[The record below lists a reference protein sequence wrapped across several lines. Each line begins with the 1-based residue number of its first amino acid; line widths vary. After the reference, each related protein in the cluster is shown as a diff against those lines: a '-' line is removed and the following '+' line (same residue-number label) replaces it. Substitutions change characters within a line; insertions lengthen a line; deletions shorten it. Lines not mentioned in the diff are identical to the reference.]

1 MTTLAF
7 DSAVTFRWHDEDGRM
22 HVDRSNLTRVQVAPY
37 YGREIP
43 DSERLGLDPEKI
55 YYGYRPAEELSDP
68 ETVRSVIGIPIQ
80 LNHHLDYPGAPAK
93 DTRVGSTGDSAK
105 FDGTYLSNSLHIQ
118 DADACAR
125 IRDGSMRQLS
135 LAYHYEPE
143 MRSGEWNGQTYDF
156 IMRRIRG
163 QHLALVEEGRAGSSC
178 IVEDHA
184 LELGEKAMN
193 EETPIKAGDAP
204 EVEETEVRIADEI
217 GRLADDLRD
226 LHETTETG
234 EIVDNETAVTE
245 DTDKAA
251 KIEAIVEAF
260 KQRGA
265 TDEEA
270 AALLQALNE
279 LATVEPQA
287 ADEEVDPTAAT
298 DEEAEAE
305 KAEEVNPVV
314 EAAKAAGVDADNP
327 EVLKAF
333 EAGMNFKG
341 EAEDEEPEAE
351 DEECAADQDE
361 PACDEEPAEDEEPEA
376 AADEEEQPATAQD
389 AAIRKLEQKFDAID
403 ECRKVLGRVRA
414 SAFDSAGA
422 VYLAALKQMG
432 APMRGVTKMNAQ
444 AVYLGFISGQ
454 KSAAK
459 GIAQDS
465 KLDESATVDLAT
477 GINVRL

>member
-80 LNHHLDYPGAPAK
+80 LNHHLDYPNAPAK

-135 LAYHYEPE
+135 LAYHYKPE

-184 LELGEKAMN
+184 LEQGEKAMS

-279 LATVEPQA
+279 LATAEPQA

-333 EAGMNFKG
+333 EAGMRPRTKSLKRRMRNAPPTRMNLRATKNPPRTKNLKPLPTKRSSPPLRRMPPFASSSRSSMPSTN
-341 EAEDEEPEAE
+341 AERFSVAFARPLLTPQVRSISPHSSRWALP
-351 DEECAADQDE
+351 CAAS
-361 PACDEEPAEDEEPEA
+361 
-376 AADEEEQPATAQD
+376 
-389 AAIRKLEQKFDAID
+389 R
-403 ECRKVLGRVRA
+403 R
-414 SAFDSAGA
+414 
-422 VYLAALKQMG
+422 
-432 APMRGVTKMNAQ
+432 
-444 AVYLGFISGQ
+444 
-454 KSAAK
+454 
-459 GIAQDS
+459 
-465 KLDESATVDLAT
+465 
-477 GINVRL
+477 

>member
-80 LNHHLDYPGAPAK
+80 LNHHLDYPAAPAK

-143 MRSGEWNGQTYDF
+143 MHSGEWNGQTYDF

-279 LATVEPQA
+279 LATYVGHLDRQLNENAYICPGLG
-287 ADEEVDPTAAT
+287 D
-298 DEEAEAE
+298 
-305 KAEEVNPVV
+305 
-314 EAAKAAGVDADNP
+314 AGDRI
-327 EVLKAF
+327 F
-333 EAGMNFKG
+333 G
-341 EAEDEEPEAE
+341 
-351 DEECAADQDE
+351 
-361 PACDEEPAEDEEPEA
+361 
-376 AADEEEQPATAQD
+376 
-389 AAIRKLEQKFDAID
+389 
-403 ECRKVLGRVRA
+403 
-414 SAFDSAGA
+414 
-422 VYLAALKQMG
+422 
-432 APMRGVTKMNAQ
+432 TK
-444 AVYLGFISGQ
+444 
-454 KSAAK
+454 
-459 GIAQDS
+459 
-465 KLDESATVDLAT
+465 
-477 GINVRL
+477 

>member
-1 MTTLAF
+1 MTLAF
-7 DSAVTFRWHDEDGRM
+7 DAAVSFRWHDEDGRL
-22 HVDRSNLTRVQVAPY
+22 HVDKSNLTRVQVAPY

-43 DSERLGLDPEKI
+43 DAERFNLDPEKI

-68 ETVRSVIGIPIQ
+68 ETVKSVMGIPIQ
-80 LNHHLDYPGAPAK
+80 LNHHYDSPDQPAK
-93 DTRVGSTGDSAK
+93 ETRVGSTGDSAA
-105 FDGTYLSNSLHIQ
+105 FDGTYLSNSLHIF

-125 IRDGSMRQLS
+125 IKDGSMRQLS
-135 LAYHYEPE
+135 LAYYYDPDFSEP
-143 MRSGEWNGQTYDF
+143 GEYNGQHFDF

-163 QHLALVEEGRAGSSC
+163 QHLALVEEGRAGATC

-184 LELGEKAMN
+184 LNKGEKAMTI
-193 EETPIKAGDAP
+193 ETPETAGDAP

-234 EIVDNETAVTE
+234 KIVENETIVTE
-245 DTDKAA
+245 DKDKAA

-279 LATVEPQA
+279 LATAEPQA
-287 ADEEVDPTAAT
+287 ADEEVDPIAAT

-389 AAIRKLEQKFDAID
+389 AAIRKLEKKFDAIED
-403 ECRKVLGRVRA
+403 CRRVLGRVRA

-422 VYLAALKQMG
+422 VYYAALKQLG
-432 APMRGVTKMNAQ
+432 APMRGVTAKNAH
-444 AVYLGFISGQ
+444 AVYVGYVSGQ
-454 KSAAK
+454 KSASRRV
-459 GIAQDS
+459 AQDS
-465 KLDESATVDLAT
+465 KPEDTTSVDLAT